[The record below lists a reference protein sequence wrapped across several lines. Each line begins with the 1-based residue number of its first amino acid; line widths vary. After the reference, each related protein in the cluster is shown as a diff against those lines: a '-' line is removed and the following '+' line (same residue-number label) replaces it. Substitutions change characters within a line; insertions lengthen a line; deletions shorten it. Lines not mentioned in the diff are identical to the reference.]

1 METTMSDDSMTEA
14 TADPNYGDESLQGF
28 FIQRLHRLGA
38 LESTLKPGE
47 QEQTRRLIRHAI
59 YSTYWDCAQVGL
71 RPVAQAFVEKHRAHL
86 AEGAATSHADL
97 A

>member
-1 METTMSDDSMTEA
+1 MSEDTMNGA
-14 TADPNYGDESLQGF
+14 AADPNYGDESLQGF

-47 QEQTRRLIRHAI
+47 EQQTRRLIRHAI

-71 RPVAQAFVEKHRAHL
+71 RPVAQAFVEKHRAQL
-86 AEGAATSHADL
+86 AESSAAIPADL